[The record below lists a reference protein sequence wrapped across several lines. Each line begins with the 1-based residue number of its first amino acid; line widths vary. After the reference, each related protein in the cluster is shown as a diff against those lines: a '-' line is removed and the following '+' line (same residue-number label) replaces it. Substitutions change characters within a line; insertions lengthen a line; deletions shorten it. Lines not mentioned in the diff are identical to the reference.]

1 MDEKQMTQLKEEIED
16 TRAKVKEL
24 EKEAKKIRAELYQK
38 DRVNVDLYET
48 TKKIKDI
55 RYKISQLKGE
65 GNDFPAGPSRI
76 LKRAEEEVNQART
89 EVDNL
94 QHKIE
99 DIEKAENEQRASQ
112 QNLPEVIKEENAF
125 MKFIKRIPFVRR
137 LMKSKI
143 LDKEFKGEKR
153 EENSEL
159 TKLKQDLENA
169 SILLEQKEEKYN
181 NAYKSN
187 KEEQEKQKRKA
198 EKNAPEI
205 QKLEKQLAELKAK
218 ETDLNNKKDELNK
231 TGTKLTQDEVKKR
244 KGRLEQITAE
254 KNKLFDI
261 IDANDRKIKAVDS
274 NHLTR
279 KDIVKMALSRFD
291 TNGKSKSTDNSQET
305 GKDSNIKE
313 I

>member
-1 MDEKQMTQLKEEIED
+1 MDEKQMTQLKEEIEA
-16 TRAKVKEL
+16 THAKIKEL
-24 EKEAKKIRAELYQK
+24 EKEAQKIRAELYQK

-112 QNLPEVIKEENAF
+112 QNLPEVIKKENAF

-187 KEEQEKQKRKA
+187 EEEQEKQKRKA

-231 TGTKLTQDEVKKR
+231 TGTKLTKDDVKKR
-244 KGRLEQITAE
+244 KERLEQITAE
-254 KNKLFDI
+254 KNNLFDI
-261 IDANDRKIKAVDS
+261 WDANDDKIKAVDS
-274 NHLTR
+274 NHVTR